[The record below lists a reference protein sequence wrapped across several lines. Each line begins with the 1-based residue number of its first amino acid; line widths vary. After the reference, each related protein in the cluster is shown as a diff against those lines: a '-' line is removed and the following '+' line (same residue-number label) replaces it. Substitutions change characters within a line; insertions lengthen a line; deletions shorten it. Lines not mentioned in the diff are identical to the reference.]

1 MKVYEIELKAVK
13 AAFTH
18 ISNSAQAKR
27 AGTSASADGNPV
39 PTVPAKVAKPSKP
52 AYMEDKRLYKCLEKD
67 MTEGQVQRTERQKTK
82 WGRFKASRFM
92 VPCTVCMTDN
102 VFLVCNTIFESLLT
116 LHVLNYI

>member
-1 MKVYEIELKAVK
+1 MVSVFVIVKVYEIELKA
-13 AAFTH
+13 AYTH

-27 AGTSASADGNPV
+27 AGTSADGNPV

-92 VPCTVCMTDN
+92 VPCTVCVTDN
-102 VFLVCNTIFESLLT
+102 LLIIT
-116 LHVLNYI
+116 RD